1 MDYQEVI
8 NNLQDKDVIE
18 LMTQLGADR
27 YKETDEAII
36 FPTICHN
43 ADGAEA
49 SMKLYYY
56 KDSKNFYCYT
66 ACGGQSI
73 FKILEHYYEARGIE
87 FDWYNDIYLPI
98 LNCTPRKSGDGYV
111 SHSYELLRNKYE
123 RKKRKIELPEY
134 PKGVLDVFIKEYPAQ
149 WLSDGIP
156 EKAMDKFNILFSIS
170 QNKIIFPHYD
180 VDDRLI
186 GIRGRALNEWEV
198 ENVGKYM
205 PVQLEKTWY
214 KHPLS
219 LNLYGLNK
227 NKDNI
232 KRSGIVYIFE
242 SEKSVLQFEG
252 FNIPNCSVA
261 VCGSS
266 LNKFQVD
273 ILMRECSPTE
283 FIICFDKEKDED
295 DKYFNKLY
303 KMCKKYSHYANFS
316 FLYDTENL
324 LNLKDSPSDRGE
336 EIFKKMLDRRIKV
349 SAV

>member
-56 KDSKNFYCYT
+56 KDSKIFYCYT

-73 FKILEHYYEARGIE
+73 FKFLEHYYEARGIE
-87 FDWYNDIYLPI
+87 FDWYNDIYLPV

-170 QNKIIFPHYD
+170 QNKIIIPHYD
-180 VDDRLI
+180 VEDRLI

-283 FIICFDKEKDED
+283 FIICFDKEKDEH

-316 FLYDTENL
+316 FLYDAENL

-336 EIFKKMLDRRIKV
+336 EVFKKMLDRRIKV